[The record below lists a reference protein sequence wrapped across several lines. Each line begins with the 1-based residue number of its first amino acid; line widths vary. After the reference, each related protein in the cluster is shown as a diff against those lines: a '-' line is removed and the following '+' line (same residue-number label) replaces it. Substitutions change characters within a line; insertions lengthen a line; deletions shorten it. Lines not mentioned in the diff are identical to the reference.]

1 MWWTKAASRGLA
13 AEAPGGAAARGG
25 VALYLLLAYALTLPS
40 VVIAELVLP
49 SADLVAALKIACLGA
64 FSWHALTVALRRW
77 QRSSALLLALAAGAV
92 WTAVVVVRGYQWLT
106 LMPLDFAMILAA
118 PADAGRTLEQVL
130 GRHGV
135 LIAAAGLLVL
145 VALASVGAGFALG
158 AVRRL
163 AVARRPRKPLVLGC
177 CVLVV
182 YLMAVDLSYALNEF
196 VFFGRTYKFDSG
208 FKLAPP
214 LVPDYSGISVRSN
227 ESVVILQLES
237 VNSLV
242 LFQPAGEGSY
252 RNTIPLPGLSKIL
265 DEGGAVFFPRF
276 WSNGAQ
282 TNRAWES
289 ILCGVSGNL
298 GPPIANNPSQLSG
311 KPCLP
316 AHLADAGFTTVFL
329 YSYFSPDFFNLGQF
343 ARVAGFQD
351 LAYGPALMHEGDPRY
366 TWGYDDCVFYDR
378 AFDYLKAKGLD
389 QRKRLFAYFEVGTNH
404 TPFYNTNKHPEAH
417 PYRQPHTVLEHYLNS
432 IAEQDHCLLT
442 FWKRFRELG
451 RDDVHLIVLPDHS
464 LWVHETLDNDDAPF
478 ATWLAY
484 VPPRRRAA
492 EFTHGPVIAPVP
504 SQAELYPTLLELLGG
519 KRSPRSFVFALQ
531 GEPAPPDYDDCREM
545 SEPNRRLIVRRGM
558 QRAEYRF
565 RTEKLLMFQGAAEA
579 EDYHAFL
586 GRFACADGRG

>member
-1 MWWTKAASRGLA
+1 LA
-13 AEAPGGAAARGG
+13 AEVTAGRGDAARGG
-25 VALYLLLAYALTLPS
+25 IALYLLLAYALTLPT

-64 FSWHALTVALRRW
+64 FAWHAFAVGIRRW
-77 QRSSALLLALAAGAV
+77 QRGSALVLATAAGTV
-92 WTAVVVVRGYQWLT
+92 WTAVFVVRGYQWLT
-106 LMPLDFAMILAA
+106 LMPLDFAMILAS

-135 LIAAAGLLVL
+135 LIATAGLLTL
-145 VALASVGAGFALG
+145 VALASLGARFALRVVRRLA

-163 AVARRPRKPLVLGC
+163 SKPVVLAC
-177 CVLVV
+177 SVLVTW
-182 YLMAVDLSYALNEF
+182 LAAGDLSYALNEL
-196 VFFGRTYKFDSG
+196 VFFGRTYKFDGG

-214 LVPDYSGISVRSN
+214 LVPDYSGISVRFDD
-227 ESVVILQLES
+227 SVVILQLES

-242 LFQPAGEGSY
+242 LFQPAGDGSY

-265 DEGGAVFFPRF
+265 AEGDAVFFPRF

-298 GPPIANNPSQLSG
+298 GPPIANNPGQLGG

-316 AHLADAGFTTVFL
+316 AHLAQAGFTTVFL

-351 LAYGPALMHEGDPRY
+351 LAYGPALMHDGDPRY

-404 TPFYNTNKHPEAH
+404 TPFYNSHKHPEAH
-417 PYRQPHTVLEHYLNS
+417 PYRQPGTVLEHYLNS
-432 IAEQDHCLLT
+432 VAEQDYCLLT

-464 LWVHETLDNDDAPF
+464 LWVHETLGNDDAPF
-478 ATWLAY
+478 ATWFAY

-492 EFTHGPVIAPVP
+492 EFTKGPVLAPVP
-504 SQAELYPTLLELLGG
+504 SQAEVYPTLLELLGG
-519 KRSPRSFVFALQ
+519 KRSQRSFAFALR
-531 GEPAPPDYDDCREM
+531 GEPAPPDYDDCRQM
-545 SEPNRRLIVRRGM
+545 TEPNRRLIVRRGT
-558 QRAEYRF
+558 QRTEYRF
-565 RTEKLLMFQGAAEA
+565 RTDKLLMFQGAAGA
-579 EDYHAFL
+579 EDYHAFVD
-586 GRFACADGRG
+586 RFACR